1 MFKVSVEA
9 LLLIYAEGCGR
20 CMREEV
26 VRIREIPLQE
36 RRLCY
41 PYCVLHIH
49 SGIATVQRQDTGHT
63 YVFVCFLLS
72 LFVVK

>member
-1 MFKVSVEA
+1 MFEDSVEA
-9 LLLIYAEGCGR
+9 LLLIYTEGCGR

-26 VRIREIPLQE
+26 AGIREIPLQD

-41 PYCVLHIH
+41 PYWVLRIH

-63 YVFVCFLLS
+63 YVFLCLLLS